1 MLRKYMKSDFNEIST
16 WFQDRKIAIQE
27 DYLPATGFI
36 VPGIAAGF
44 IYKTDANFCIF
55 ECFIANPSKSAEER
69 DVALNNIVAA
79 MIGESKEMGFKE
91 IYGFATSQ
99 SMIRRGFEQGFKQ
112 LETCTM
118 IVKDL
123 R

>member
-1 MLRKYMKSDFNEIST
+1 MKSDFNEIST

-44 IYKTDANFCIF
+44 IYRTDANFCIF
-55 ECFIANPSKSAEER
+55 ECFIGNPAKSAEER
-69 DVALNNIVAA
+69 DVALNDIVAA

-91 IYGFATSQ
+91 VYGFATSQ
-99 SMIRRGFEQGFKQ
+99 SMIRRGFGQGFKA
-112 LETCTM
+112 LENCL
-118 IVKDL
+118 IIQRIL
-123 R
+123 